1 MPQAGASC
9 VSLAV
14 GDELKVTHIPESD
27 LALFAFDPGAV
38 SAMRALEIER
48 HTASCAGCR
57 ETLDFFELA
66 EGDLSDRDVWEPVTG
81 SATRESLW
89 AYVARI
95 ADEDREA
102 EELLKPVL
110 SAPAKTAWTD
120 IATRKRFRTGGVVRR
135 LNAHAHDICG
145 SRPLDALIF
154 AEAAI
159 SVAEALADDA
169 YPAAAVYELRGTAW
183 KERANALIR
192 LGRSVEALDSLV
204 RAERAYRRLRSRA
217 LGLSTVALVRAAAF
231 YQLQRLDDAA
241 KAAAIAEQGFAHLG
255 DDDRRMNA
263 LFLRAS
269 ISYEAGDTAAASV
282 LFGHVIAR
290 GESANDTA
298 WIAKGL
304 YALANCD
311 LDRQNLGEASI
322 HFQRALVLLREVAP
336 ESDDLVSAR
345 WGIARVFLHA
355 GKHELALKSL
365 REVSA
370 EFERRGMV
378 SDAALAGLD
387 TAEALL
393 ALGESRSVADL
404 ATHLFKVFVDVGML
418 TGALAAIAYVK
429 ETATAGTLT
438 VADLKIVRTFLDR
451 SARQPDLV
459 FAPPPTSL
467 R

>member
-1 MPQAGASC
+1 
-9 VSLAV
+9 
-14 GDELKVTHIPESD
+14 VTHVPESE
-27 LALFAFDPGAV
+27 LALFAFDPSAV
-38 SAMRALEIER
+38 SATRALEIQR

-66 EGDLSDRDVWEPVTG
+66 EGDLSDPDVWEPVTG

-89 AYVARI
+89 AYAARI

-159 SVAEALADDA
+159 SVAEALADNT
-169 YPAAAVYELRGTAW
+169 YPAAAVYEMRGTAW

-192 LGRSVEALDSLV
+192 LGRSIEALDSLV

-241 KAAAIAEQGFAHLG
+241 KTAAIAEHGFAHLG
-255 DDDRRMNA
+255 DAAGMMKA
-263 LFLRAS
+263 LYLRG
-269 ISYEAGDTAAASV
+269 IIRYEAGDITTAAVA
-282 LFGHVIAR
+282 FRDVIAR
-290 GESANDTA
+290 AEATNEVD
-298 WIAKGL
+298 WLAKGL
-304 YALANCD
+304 CGLASCD
-311 LDRQNLGEASI
+311 LDRQNLGEASM

-336 ESDDLVSAR
+336 ESDDLVSAQ

-365 REVSA
+365 REVSM
-370 EFERRGMV
+370 EFEKRGMV

-393 ALGESRSVADL
+393 VLGQIRSVADL
-404 ATHLFKVFVDVGML
+404 ATHVFTVFVDAGML

-459 FAPPPTSL
+459 FAPPPPSS